1 MSQHRTPPW
10 LHYHTRH
17 VPPGEY
23 GVSTEP
29 DVVLSTLLGS
39 CVAACLYDPEA
50 RVGGLNHF
58 LLPEGK
64 ENLLYGN
71 HAMEVLLNA
80 ILTHGGRR
88 RSIVAKIFGGARMV
102 AHAVSPIVNV
112 GQRNVEFVRLYLAKE
127 EFPLL
132 SEDVG
137 GTEAR
142 RIWMHPATGR
152 VWVERLGT
160 KDTQP
165 LALSESR
172 YRDSISRQPPAGDID
187 IFG

>member
-1 MSQHRTPPW
+1 MTHPTKPPW
-10 LHYHTRH
+10 LAYRAKH

-23 GVSTEP
+23 GLSGEP
-29 DVVLSTLLGS
+29 DVALSTLLGS
-39 CVAACLYDPEA
+39 CVAACLYDPEVP
-50 RVGGLNHF
+50 VGGLNHF

-64 ENLLYGN
+64 ETLLYGN

-80 ILTHGGRR
+80 ILARGGRR

-102 AHAVSPIVNV
+102 AQATSPIVNV
-112 GQRNVEFVRLYLAKE
+112 GQRNIAFVRAYLAKE

-137 GTEAR
+137 GMEAR
-142 RIWMHPATGR
+142 RIWMHPTTGR
-152 VWVERLGT
+152 VWVERLRPQ
-160 KDTQP
+160 DTQP
-165 LALSESR
+165 LVASESR

-187 IFG
+187 IFT